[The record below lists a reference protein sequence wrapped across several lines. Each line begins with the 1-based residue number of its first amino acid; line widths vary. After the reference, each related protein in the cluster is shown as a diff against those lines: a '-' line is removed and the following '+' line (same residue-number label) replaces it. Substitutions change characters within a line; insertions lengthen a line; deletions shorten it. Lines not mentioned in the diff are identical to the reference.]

1 MNRSKMAT
9 KELLQLAGADLLG
22 ILEPDERER
31 FEQAFLEADPAVQAT
46 VQMEQAKAAES
57 LLATLPHVDPPMRL
71 KDEVLQEVLS
81 ASGQQSPLKLA
92 GAGDTPVPATRPV
105 ASEDHWRD
113 APMRAGTS
121 RYWRAAC
128 LALVGLSLALTVLYF
143 DARDSV
149 DNLWGLLNRESHR
162 TWETRVIREAG
173 LPFSELQLLPD
184 TVTVRFQDVA
194 GGDLRA
200 ALTFNES
207 RGKAFLEA
215 RGLSEGSDYELCYV
229 LEEDQQQTF
238 VHRFKNDGQVETF
251 ELASVSLPANG
262 HWEIREA
269 GSSEALLLA

>member
-1 MNRSKMAT
+1 MNRSRMAT

-22 ILEPDERER
+22 ILEPEERER

-57 LLATLPHVDPPMRL
+57 LLATLPHVEPPMRL
-71 KDEVLQEVLS
+71 KEEVLQEVLS
-81 ASGQQSPLKLA
+81 ASGQQSHLKLA
-92 GAGDTPVPATRPV
+92 GAGDAPVPVTTAL

-113 APMRAGTS
+113 APMRAGAS

-149 DNLWGLLNRESHR
+149 DNLWGVLNRASHT
-162 TWETRVIREAG
+162 TWETRVLREAG

-184 TVTVRFQDVA
+184 TTTIRFQDVA
-194 GGDLRA
+194 GGDVRA
-200 ALTFNES
+200 ALTYNES

-215 RGLSEGSDYELCYV
+215 RGLPDGGEYELCYR
-229 LEEDQQQTF
+229 LDESQEQTF
-238 VHRFKNDGQVETF
+238 VHRFRNTGRVEAF
-251 ELASVSLPANG
+251 EFASVSFPANG
-262 HWEIREA
+262 HWEIREV

>member
-57 LLATLPHVDPPMRL
+57 LLAT
-71 KDEVLQEVLS
+71 
-81 ASGQQSPLKLA
+81 
-92 GAGDTPVPATRPV
+92 V